1 MLGRVSSL
9 DWLIS
14 IGLLPLS
21 FALTAPVTEM
31 IGAQMTL
38 VGAGVGGAV
47 ITFAGLFLPG
57 MRDVER
63 EEPVAEPEAP
73 ADLAVDVVI
82 VATVLHKAPPVAAA
96 RRMHP

>member
-1 MLGRVSSL
+1 
-9 DWLIS
+9 
-14 IGLLPLS
+14 
-21 FALTAPVTEM
+21 
-31 IGAQMTL
+31 
-38 VGAGVGGAV
+38 
-47 ITFAGLFLPG
+47 

-82 VATVLHKAPPVAAA
+82 VATVLHQAPPVAAA